1 MNNEEKKERA
11 KKAVSLLPDRSYLVD
26 FGPVTMV
33 VKVMRDDVPV
43 PDLEFFIYDTIYQQ
57 LEETTRYLPILR
69 NTDCYDKSK
78 QSQYDAI
85 AKDTVPGK
93 MVAAVMNCN
102 DPELTPMAAVAGA
115 MSDYLVERLAEMG
128 ATKIFVNNGGDV
140 ALRLAP
146 HESLTVAVL
155 HDMHHDGRRS
165 ILRITGEDGIGGIA
179 TSGVGGRSLTLG
191 IANGVTVLGKTG
203 AEVDALAT
211 SLANKSFLPLPGVER
226 RLASEIDPTTDIG
239 HLEVVTAVPLLSK
252 DDAMRSAAQV
262 AEAAVPF
269 LNNGTLRGI
278 SIAVQDIIELHP
290 HDFFTTHMVER

>member
-26 FGPVTMV
+26 FGPVTLV

-211 SLANKSFLPLPGVER
+211 SLANKSFCRCLVER
-226 RLASEIDPTTDIG
+226 RLASEIDQRQTS
-239 HLEVVTAVPLLSK
+239 VTWKLLLLFPFSA